1 MLARISQKLPELS
14 SAERRVAECVLAQSK
29 WFVQAAVANIAQEAR
44 VSQPTVIRFCR
55 SMGFSGLSE
64 FKLNLSASIG
74 HDGMPYVHEELNST
88 DSMQD
93 VLNKVIANTA
103 ATVLGSRNSL
113 NAADLDTAVKLMAK
127 ARRIEFYGAGN
138 SGIVAMDA
146 QHKLFRFGLSTV
158 AYTDSHV
165 QLMAAAVLSP
175 QDVLVVI
182 SHSGSSRDLLDAIK
196 IAKGNGAKII
206 GLNRADSPVAQAC
219 DCVISVITPEDSKKY
234 TPMISRLLQLM
245 VIDML
250 TIGLALHLGE
260 NVSEMLAKTKAGVK
274 LKFLQN

>member
-1 MLARISQKLPELS
+1 MLAKISQKLPELS

-29 WFVQAAVANIAQEAR
+29 WFVHAAVANIAREAR

-55 SMGFSGLSE
+55 SMGYSGLSE

-74 HDGMPYVHEELNST
+74 HEGMPYVHEELNST

-103 ATVLGSRNSL
+103 ATVLGSRKSL
-113 NAADLDTAVKLMAK
+113 NAADLDNAVKLMAK

-196 IAKGNGAKII
+196 IAKSNGAKVI
-206 GLNRADSPVAQAC
+206 GLTRAGSPVAQAC
-219 DCVISVITPEDSKKY
+219 DCVISVITSEDSEKY

-274 LKFLQN
+274 LKFLQD

>member
-29 WFVQAAVANIAQEAR
+29 WFVQAAVANIAQEPR

-138 SGIVAMDA
+138 SGIVAVDA

-158 AYTDSHV
+158 TYTDSHV

-182 SHSGSSRDLLDAIK
+182 SSGSSRDLLDALK

-206 GLNRADSPVAQAC
+206 GLTRADSPVAQAC

>member
-138 SGIVAMDA
+138 SGIVAVDA

-158 AYTDSHV
+158 TYTDSHV

-182 SHSGSSRDLLDAIK
+182 SSGSSRDLLDALK
-196 IAKGNGAKII
+196 IAKGNGAKIL
-206 GLNRADSPVAQAC
+206 GLTRADSPVAQAC

>member
-1 MLARISQKLPELS
+1 MLAKISQKLPELS

-29 WFVQAAVANIAQEAR
+29 WFVHAAVANIAREAR

-55 SMGFSGLSE
+55 SMGYSGLSE

-74 HDGMPYVHEELNST
+74 HEGMPYVHEELNST

-103 ATVLGSRNSL
+103 ATVLGSRKSL
-113 NAADLDTAVKLMAK
+113 NAADLDNAVKLMAK

-196 IAKGNGAKII
+196 IAKSNGAKII
-206 GLNRADSPVAQAC
+206 GLTRAGSPVAQAC
-219 DCVISVITPEDSKKY
+219 DCVISVITSEDSEKY

-274 LKFLQN
+274 LKFLQD

>member
-1 MLARISQKLPELS
+1 MVCAS
-14 SAERRVAECVLAQSK
+14 S
-29 WFVQAAVANIAQEAR
+29 FANIAQEPR
-44 VSQPTVIRFCR
+44 VSQPTVIRFFR

-158 AYTDSHV
+158 TYTDSHV

-182 SHSGSSRDLLDAIK
+182 SHSGSSRDLLDALK

-206 GLNRADSPVAQAC
+206 GLTRADSPVAQAC

>member
-1 MLARISQKLPELS
+1 
-14 SAERRVAECVLAQSK
+14 
-29 WFVQAAVANIAQEAR
+29 
-44 VSQPTVIRFCR
+44 
-55 SMGFSGLSE
+55 
-64 FKLNLSASIG
+64 
-74 HDGMPYVHEELNST
+74 MPYVHEELNST

-93 VLNKVIANTA
+93 VLNKVIASTA
-103 ATVLGSRNSL
+103 ATVLGSRKSL
-113 NAADLDTAVKLMAK
+113 NAADLETAVRLMAK

-196 IAKGNGAKII
+196 IARGNGAKVIA
-206 GLNRADSPVAQAC
+206 LTRAGSPVAQAC
-219 DCVISVITPEDSKKY
+219 DCVISVVTPEDSEKY

-245 VIDML
+245 VVDML

>member
-1 MLARISQKLPELS
+1 MLAKISQKLPELS

-29 WFVQAAVANIAQEAR
+29 WFVHAAVANIAREAR

-55 SMGFSGLSE
+55 SMGYSGLSE

-74 HDGMPYVHEELNST
+74 HEGMPYVHEELNST

-93 VLNKVIANTA
+93 VLNKVIANPA
-103 ATVLGSRNSL
+103 ATVLGSRKSL
-113 NAADLDTAVKLMAK
+113 NAADLDNAVKLMAK

-196 IAKGNGAKII
+196 IAKSNGAKVI
-206 GLNRADSPVAQAC
+206 GLTRAGSPVAQAC
-219 DCVISVITPEDSKKY
+219 DCVISVITSEDSEKY

-274 LKFLQN
+274 LKFLQD